1 MFDKGSTSEIV
12 FWVAARGHHGDIGG
26 LQGQSMHPDAVES
39 WQEGAAFVSTFLV
52 RNGEFNLPEVT
63 RIFEAAG
70 SYSDCLASRQ
80 LDVNISD
87 LKAQCSACAVGSAQ
101 IEELF
106 EE

>member
-1 MFDKGSTSEIV
+1 
-12 FWVAARGHHGDIGG
+12 
-26 LQGQSMHPDAVES
+26 MHPDAVEA
-39 WQEGAAFVSTFLV
+39 WQEGASLVSTFLV
-52 RNGEFNLPEVT
+52 RDGEFNLKEIT

-70 SYSDCLASRQ
+70 AYPDCLASRQ